1 MTLGKRKPL
10 VTQIVEASEEE
21 PEQIDIKPYE
31 GNFDLT
37 VSTGSTQLD
46 LAISGTKRREGGIPA
61 GIILEI
67 FGPPSIGKTA
77 VLSEIAGSV
86 QKRGG
91 EVRFLDPETRM
102 DKEHARIYG
111 VSLDK
116 SSYFMPRTV
125 DLVFDAIETF
135 KPKSTDVI
143 NAVCTD
149 SLAALTTQLELE
161 GKDGMGMGRGK
172 AFSSGLRV
180 VSGLIKRNNMIIP
193 CSNQLRYGDKGEF
206 TPGGM
211 GIPFYASLRIKLFP
225 VKGHKLI
232 KTKEFKKKESSKE
245 GDLIGEFEVPIGTK
259 VGFQVVKSSVDMPDR
274 KGYFYIIHRY
284 GIDDIRG
291 NLQFN
296 KEVTGATRYDC
307 CGNNKR
313 YQAMD
318 RALDYV
324 EKHSLEEPV
333 RQRTIELWHK
343 LQEAL
348 KIDRKP
354 KYRI

>member
-1 MTLGKRKPL
+1 MLGKRKSL
-10 VTQIVEASEEE
+10 ADQIIEDSEEE
-21 PEQIDIKPYE
+21 PESIDIKPYE

-37 VSTGSTQLD
+37 ISTGSTQLD
-46 LAISGTKRREGGIPA
+46 LAISGTRRREGGIPA
-61 GIILEI
+61 GIIIEV

-86 QKRGG
+86 QQRGG
-91 EVRFLDPETRM
+91 DVLFLDPENRI

-116 SSYFMPRTV
+116 DNYFMPRTV
-125 DLVFDAIETF
+125 QLVFDTIEEF
-135 KPKSTDVI
+135 KPKNTDVI
-143 NAVCTD
+143 NAICTD
-149 SLAALTTQLELE
+149 SLAALTTNLELS
-161 GKDGMGMGRGK
+161 GGDGMGMGRGK

-211 GIPFYASLRIKLFP
+211 GIPFYSSLRIKLFP
-225 VKGHKLI
+225 VKGHKI
-232 KTKEFKKKESSKE
+232 TKEKEFKK
-245 GDLIGEFEVPIGTK
+245 GDIIGKFKTTIGTK
-259 VGFQVVKSSVDMPDR
+259 VGFQVVKNSVDIPDR
-274 KGYFYIIHRY
+274 SGYFFIIHNY

-296 KEVTGATRYDC
+296 KEVTGSTRYDC
-307 CGNNKR
+307 CGNNKL
-313 YQAMD
+313 YQAID
-318 RALDYV
+318 RATVYV
-324 EKHSLEEPV
+324 EKNNLEKAV
-333 RQRTIELWHK
+333 KQRTIELWHK
-343 LQEAL
+343 LQGAF

-354 KYRI
+354 KYRG